1 MQKVLVVDFNGTSS
15 VYTHYFSKGLESET
29 VQVKILGKKKDDFLD
44 VFNNLQPY
52 IGFNSGVKLLDYL
65 LNWIWLLF
73 NYKKFDLIVIQW
85 LQLLYYTS
93 LEITLIN
100 YLQNKIRLIYVLH
113 NLYPH
118 NNQNE
123 RKKVRYNHLY
133 KTLKNIAVH
142 TNGTKKQI
150 LKINPNIHVYKI
162 NHGLFF
168 EEFKSKNTRIIKNKC
183 LIIGYLTKYKGV
195 EDALEVVKRLKEQ
208 NTIINLEIVGLANP
222 EYLKKLTR
230 IIEDN
235 HIENQVVILSKEVST
250 KYLIN
255 KINTAKML
263 WLPYK
268 NISQSGVTYTSI
280 GLGKVFVG
288 YDVGNF
294 KSDFGDTGVAKIV
307 EKGNIDQF
315 CDAVCNLLENIDDYE
330 KNIKNFSSQNL
341 WDKNKKVLK

>member
-15 VYTHYFSKGLESET
+15 VYTHYFSKGLESEK
-29 VQVKILGKKKDDFLD
+29 VEVKILGKKKNNFLN
-44 VFNNLQPY
+44 VFDNLSEY
-52 IGFNSGVKLLDYL
+52 LGFDTGLKLLDYI
-65 LNWIWLLF
+65 LNWFWLLF
-73 NYKKFDLIVIQW
+73 NYKKFDLIIIQW
-85 LQLLYYTS
+85 LQLLHYTS
-93 LEITLIN
+93 LEISLLN
-100 YLQNKIRLIYVLH
+100 YLQNKIKLIYILH

-118 NNQNE
+118 NNKDQ
-123 RKKVRYNHLY
+123 RKKNRYERLY

-142 TNGTKKQI
+142 TNIMKQKV
-150 LKINPNIHVYKI
+150 LEINPNIQVFKI

-168 EEFKSKNTRIIKNKC
+168 EEFKTGNISTIENKC
-183 LIIGYLTKYKGV
+183 LIIGYLTKYKGI
-195 EDALEVVKRLKEQ
+195 EDALEVVKRLKEK
-208 NTIINLEIVGLANP
+208 NTIINLEIIGLAKP
-222 EYLKKLTR
+222 EYLKKLIK

-294 KSDFGDTGVAKIV
+294 KSDFGDVGVAKIV

-315 CDAVCNLLENIDDYE
+315 CDSVCDFLENIEDYE

-341 WDKNKKVLK
+341 WDENKKVLN